1 MSVLVRQVLST
12 CSTGRIWGAACTNF
26 SFSTPFAQL
35 TPQTFLSARLLSH
48 VRPVLSEIAR
58 MQNIPHQLLP
68 RDMYLDRLKACQD
81 NGLVKVVTGIH
92 GCGKSSLLALMREHL
107 LASGIAREQILSI
120 DFKSAHTRSLTPAD
134 CCNLVQGHVLPGRRL
149 YLFLDEPQQY
159 MRGWEEAVRSIGT
172 NPDCDIFI
180 AASETGQLSSGSC
193 DCLAGRSVEIRML
206 PLSFREFLRFH
217 GFTVGES
224 RPSRPGTDRH
234 SVFSRDGEALTLEEA
249 FCLYL
254 RYGGMPGLVGTG
266 LDPDRA
272 WIRLDEICC
281 AVMVHALSGYGR
293 CPGEGLIRDPELLEH
308 IMLCLAGTV
317 GTPMSLRS
325 ICRTLAAESTVK
337 ARGRGR
343 RGTPAT
349 QTVAAHARALLH
361 GCLFHEVRRL
371 DLKSGTELRTLGTYY
386 MVDMGLRNFLLG
398 YRDTDTGH
406 LLENVVFLELLR
418 RGYAV
423 KTGKIGKRTIDFIAT
438 RDRETICCQV
448 TLDMD
453 DPQTREQALA
463 PLRAVRDNCEKLVL
477 TLRTLSTAP
486 ADGIRIVPL
495 LDFLLQ

>member
-1 MSVLVRQVLST
+1 
-12 CSTGRIWGAACTNF
+12 
-26 SFSTPFAQL
+26 
-35 TPQTFLSARLLSH
+35 
-48 VRPVLSEIAR
+48 
-58 MQNIPHQLLP
+58 MQNTHQLLP
-68 RDMYLDRLKACQD
+68 RDMYLDRLKAFQD
-81 NGLVKVVTGIH
+81 SESVKVVTGIH

-120 DFKSAHTRSLTPAD
+120 NFKSAHTRSLTPAD
-134 CCNLVQGHVLPGRRL
+134 CCSLVQGHVLPGRRL
-149 YLFLDEPQQY
+149 YLFLDEPQY

-224 RPSRPGTDRH
+224 WPGTDRH
-234 SVFSRDGEALTLEEA
+234 SVFTRNGEALTLEEV
-249 FCLYL
+249 FSLYL

-272 WIRLDEICC
+272 WIRLEEICC
-281 AVMVHALSGYGR
+281 SVMLHALSGYGR

-325 ICRTLAAESTVK
+325 ITLAAERTMKGRS
-337 ARGRGR
+337 RGR
-343 RGTPAT
+343 RTPAT
-349 QTVAAHARALLH
+349 QTVAAHVRALLQ

-386 MVDMGLRNFLLG
+386 MADMGLRNFLLG

-495 LDFLLQ
+495 PDFLLQ